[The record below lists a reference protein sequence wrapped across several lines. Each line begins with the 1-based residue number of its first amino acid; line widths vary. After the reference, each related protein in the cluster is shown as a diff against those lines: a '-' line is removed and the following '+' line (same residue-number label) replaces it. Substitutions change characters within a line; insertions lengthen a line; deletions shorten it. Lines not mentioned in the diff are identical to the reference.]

1 MKQTIFPARALACI
15 AVCATAS
22 GAMAQSAPPAQPL
35 WELGVAAAA
44 VSQQAYP
51 GSDHQVRR
59 ALALPYVI
67 YRGSIFRADQDGV
80 QVRALKSGPFELDVG
95 VHGTLGSNSSDI
107 EARRGMP
114 DLGTLVEAG
123 PRIKW
128 KIGAAPGGGRWE
140 AELPLRGVFD
150 LSDGLAAKGM
160 TFEPEL
166 RYARRSESGWAYN
179 TKVGLRYGNRKIN
192 ETLYGVTAA
201 QATAIRPA
209 YTARAGLVDTYVGLT
224 ASRKM
229 SDDWRFVT
237 SLRVD
242 TVSGAANASSPLVR
256 QKTGSTLWVGVVY
269 TGWRSSQT
277 GTE

>member
-1 MKQTIFPARALACI
+1 VGWDRLSFRPMKQTIFPARALACI

-192 ETLYGVTAA
+192 ETLYGVTQTPPFGCVGSTHSTAWGFSTGSMSRFT
-201 QATAIRPA
+201 ATASPSLRHS
-209 YTARAGLVDTYVGLT
+209 THSSVSVGL
-224 ASRKM
+224 ALIS
-229 SDDWRFVT
+229 WC
-237 SLRVD
+237 
-242 TVSGAANASSPLVR
+242 
-256 QKTGSTLWVGVVY
+256 
-269 TGWRSSQT
+269 
-277 GTE
+277 GT